1 MKQPNSEDDE
11 SMASQVQRLT
21 DELEAA
27 RLERDK
33 YKAANKTMSAA
44 LAQMD
49 ELLQGKKRS
58 GGKQGDNAPGQ

>member
-1 MKQPNSEDDE
+1 
-11 SMASQVQRLT
+11 MASQVQRLT

-49 ELLQGKKRS
+49 QLLQSRQRSEGKKR
-58 GGKQGDNAPGQ
+58 DNAPGQ